1 MVEATGS
8 IASTNSTLSRKST
21 QTNLDDYEMGKI
33 VGEGAY
39 GQVILGEEKAT
50 GKKVAI
56 KTVMKEQILK
66 LNKQRHVFR
75 ERDLLKSMDHP
86 NIIKLFGTTAVS
98 SFAWSK

>member
-1 MVEATGS
+1 MVEANQS
-8 IASTNSTLSRKST
+8 MASNASTSSTRST
-21 QTNLDDYEMGKI
+21 ATNLDNYEMGKT

-39 GQVILGEEKAT
+39 GQVILGKEISS

-56 KTVMKEQILK
+56 KTVMKEQIVK

-86 NIIKLFGTTAVS
+86 NIIKLFGTATVS
-98 SFAWSK
+98 N